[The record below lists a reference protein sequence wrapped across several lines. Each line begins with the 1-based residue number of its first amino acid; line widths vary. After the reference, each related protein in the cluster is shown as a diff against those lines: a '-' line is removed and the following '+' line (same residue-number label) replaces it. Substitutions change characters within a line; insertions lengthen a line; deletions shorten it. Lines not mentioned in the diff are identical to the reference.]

1 MKHVHSGP
9 VERCNRG
16 EKGGQ
21 DEDRRQSWSDGSVG
35 ILSERDTVDGMRTE
49 AIRGTSHVR
58 FRWLK
63 FLTES

>member
-1 MKHVHSGP
+1 MVMKHVHSGP

-21 DEDRRQSWSDGSVG
+21 DEDRRQSWTDGSPGV
-35 ILSERDTVDGMRTE
+35 LSERDTGGGMRTE

-58 FRWLK
+58 MR
-63 FLTES
+63 